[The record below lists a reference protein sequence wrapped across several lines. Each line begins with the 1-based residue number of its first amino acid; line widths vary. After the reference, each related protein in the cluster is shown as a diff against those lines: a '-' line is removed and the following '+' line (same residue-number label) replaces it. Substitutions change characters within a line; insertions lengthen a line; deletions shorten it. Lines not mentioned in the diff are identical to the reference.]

1 MQSDRPKIAIVLYL
15 VTMSLVRTRVLLSE
29 FLGTMF
35 LLIGVMGS
43 GIMAERLSPSDT
55 GLQLLQNAAA
65 TAGVLIAIIAI
76 FGTISAD
83 FNPAVTIAG
92 LLLGHRQKNEV
103 IPVII
108 FQVLGGCAGTLLSN
122 IMFNLDW
129 FQVSEK
135 TRSGANLWVAEVV
148 ATLGLLLIVFSLLRT
163 NRLTHIPY
171 VVGTYI
177 GGAYYFTSSTS
188 FANPAV
194 TVARIFSDTFA
205 GIKPFSAPMF
215 IVMQLIGLGLAVLI
229 IRFLFPNEE
238 TSALKQKS

>member
-1 MQSDRPKIAIVLYL
+1 MTDLYL
-15 VTMSLVRTRVLLSE
+15 ITMSLVRIRVLLSE

-103 IPVII
+103 IPIII
-108 FQVLGGCAGTLLSN
+108 FQVIGGSMGTVLSN
-122 IMFNLDW
+122 IMFDLDW

-135 TRSGANLWVAEVV
+135 TRSGANLWVAEVI

-163 NRLTHIPY
+163 NRPTHIPY

-194 TVARIFSDTFA
+194 SIARMLSDTFA
-205 GIKPFSAPMF
+205 GIKPSSAPMF
-215 IVMQLIGLGLAVLI
+215 IVMQLIGLGFAVLI
-229 IRFLFPNEE
+229 IRFLFPNKE
-238 TSALKQKS
+238 TPTFNQKP

>member
-1 MQSDRPKIAIVLYL
+1 
-15 VTMSLVRTRVLLSE
+15 
-29 FLGTMF
+29 MF

-65 TAGVLIAIIAI
+65 TAAVLITIIAI

-163 NRLTHIPY
+163 SRPTHIPY

-194 TVARIFSDTFA
+194 SVARIFSDTFA
-205 GIKPFSAPMF
+205 GIKPSSAPMF

-229 IRFLFPNEE
+229 IRFLFPNKEP
-238 TSALKQKS
+238 SALKQKP

>member
-1 MQSDRPKIAIVLYL
+1 
-15 VTMSLVRTRVLLSE
+15 VRTRVLLSE

-92 LLLGHRQKNEV
+92 LFLGHRQKNEV
-103 IPVII
+103 IPIII

-135 TRSGANLWVAEVV
+135 TRSGANLWVAEVI